1 MNVRRLWLSANF
13 GKLWL
18 GQGIS
23 ELGSSVSSLA
33 LPTLAV
39 LSLHAG
45 PWEVGVL
52 AALQKVP
59 FPFVSLVAGV
69 FVDRLPKRAVLIVC
83 DLGRAAVLGIIPVA
97 ALFGHLEIGLLY
109 AAALAKGVFTVF
121 FDLAYLSYGPILV
134 GREDLSAANARLDS
148 NFVVANVVGP
158 GLGGLL
164 VQAIGAA
171 RAVAVD
177 AASFIFSIASL
188 LAIRHEEPRSPAQQG
203 GSVLAELAAG
213 LQFVVGNLLLRAQI
227 ATIAV
232 TVIGISF
239 MDGILFPFAY
249 RDLHLTP
256 GALGLA
262 LTLGGL
268 AGFPGVWL
276 GPRLA
281 RLIGLGPALV
291 LGFAVFPVTMLLFPI
306 ARVMPAVP
314 VVAGLF
320 AIGTFFG
327 AGADLNQLT
336 LRQTLTPDPFLGRMN
351 SVFRTVVWG
360 AIPLGNLLGGLLGS
374 AVSIVDTFWIGGA
387 MALLGCLAMWL
398 SPIGRLRGFP
408 PHPTQPDV
416 KQI

>member
-1 MNVRRLWLSANF
+1 VRLNVRRLWLSADF

-45 PWEVGVL
+45 PLEVGIL

-83 DLGRAAVLGIIPVA
+83 DFGRAAVLGAIPIA

-109 AAALAKGVFTVF
+109 GAALAKGVLTVF

-134 GREDLSAANARLDS
+134 GREDLSAANSRLDS
-148 NFVVANVVGP
+148 NFVVADVVGP

-164 VQAIGAA
+164 VQAVGAA
-171 RAVAVD
+171 HAVAVD
-177 AASFIFSIASL
+177 AASFVISVLSL
-188 LAIRHEEPRSPAQQG
+188 LAIRHEEPASPAPPG
-203 GSVLAELAAG
+203 ASVRAELAAG
-213 LQFVVGNLLLRAQI
+213 LGFVLGNLVLRAQI
-227 ATIAV
+227 ATIAL
-232 TVIGISF
+232 TVIGVSF
-239 MDGILFPFAY
+239 LDGVLYPFAY

-256 GALGLA
+256 GELGLA
-262 LTLGGL
+262 LTVGGL

-276 GPRLA
+276 GPRIA

-291 LGFAVFPVTMLLFPI
+291 LGFAVAPVTMLLFPL
-306 ARVMPAVP
+306 ALVLPAVP
-314 VVAGLF
+314 VIAGLF
-320 AIGTFFG
+320 AIGTLFA

-336 LRQTLTPDPFLGRMN
+336 LRQTLTPDPYLGRMN
-351 SVFRTVVWG
+351 SIFRTVVWG
-360 AIPLGNLLGGLLGS
+360 AIPLGNFVGGVLGS
-374 AVSIVDTFWIGGA
+374 TVGISATFWIGGVI
-387 MALLGCLAMWL
+387 ALLGCIAMWL
-398 SPIGRLRGFP
+398 SPVGRLRNFP
-408 PHPTQPDV
+408 LHPT
-416 KQI
+416 

>member
-1 MNVRRLWLSANF
+1 MVRRLWISADF

-23 ELGSSVSSLA
+23 ELGSSVSELA

-45 PWEVGVL
+45 PLEVGLL

-83 DLGRAAVLGIIPVA
+83 DLGRTAILGAIPVA
-97 ALFGHLEIGLLY
+97 ALFGHLGLGLLY
-109 AAALAKGVFTVF
+109 AAALAKGTLSVF

-148 NFVVANVVGP
+148 NFAVANVAGP
-158 GLGGLL
+158 GLAGLL

-177 AASFIFSIASL
+177 AVSFLVSAVSL
-188 LAIRHEEPRSPAQQG
+188 LAIRDEEPPVGRPPGRSVAG
-203 GSVLAELAAG
+203 ERAAG
-213 LQFVVGNLLLRAQI
+213 LRFVRGNIVLRAQFLTM
-227 ATIAV
+227 ALMLF
-232 TVIGISF
+232 GGGF
-239 MDGILFPFAY
+239 MDGIIYPFAY

-256 GALGLA
+256 GVLGLA
-262 LTLGGL
+262 FTVGGV

-281 RLIGLGPALV
+281 RAIGVGPALL
-291 LGFAVFPVTMLLFPI
+291 LGFTTFPVAMFLFPL
-306 ARVMPAVP
+306 ASVLP
-314 VVAGLF
+314 
-320 AIGTFFG
+320 G
-327 AGADLNQLT
+327 A
-336 LRQTLTPDPFLGRMN
+336 PF
-351 SVFRTVVWG
+351 
-360 AIPLGNLLGGLLGS
+360 I
-374 AVSIVDTFWIGGA
+374 
-387 MALLGCLAMWL
+387 
-398 SPIGRLRGFP
+398 
-408 PHPTQPDV
+408 
-416 KQI
+416 

>member
-1 MNVRRLWLSANF
+1 VRLNVRRLWLSADF

-45 PWEVGVL
+45 PLEVGIL

-59 FPFVSLVAGV
+59 FPFVSLLAGV

-83 DLGRAAVLGIIPVA
+83 DIGRAAVLGAIPVA
-97 ALFGHLEIGLLY
+97 ALLGHLEIGLLY
-109 AAALAKGVFTVF
+109 AAALAKGVLTVF

-148 NFVVANVVGP
+148 NFAVANVVGP

-164 VQAIGAA
+164 VQTIGAA

-177 AASFIFSIASL
+177 AISFVISVVSL
-188 LAIRHEEPRSPAQQG
+188 LAIRHDEPASPAKPG
-203 GSVLAELAAG
+203 ASVRVELAAG
-213 LQFVVGNLLLRAQI
+213 LRYVLGNLVLRAQI
-227 ATIAV
+227 ATIAL
-232 TVIGISF
+232 TVSGVSF
-239 MDGILFPFAY
+239 LDGVLYPFAY

-256 GALGLA
+256 GELGLA
-262 LTLGGL
+262 LTVGGL

-276 GPRLA
+276 GPRIA
-281 RLIGLGPALV
+281 RVIGLGPALV
-291 LGFAVFPVTMLLFPI
+291 LGFAVFPVAMLLFPL
-306 ARVMPAVP
+306 ARVLPAVP

-320 AIGTFFG
+320 AIGTLFG

-351 SVFRTVVWG
+351 SIFRTVVWG
-360 AIPLGNLLGGLLGS
+360 AIPLGNFVGGVLGS
-374 AVSIVDTFWIGGA
+374 SIGIVDTFWIGGVI
-387 MALLGCLAMWL
+387 ALFGCLAMWL
-398 SPIGRLRGFP
+398 SPVGRLRNSP
-408 PHPTQPDV
+408 SHPT
-416 KQI
+416 

>member
-1 MNVRRLWLSANF
+1 VRLNARRLWLSADF

-23 ELGSSVSSLA
+23 ELGSSVSELA

-45 PWEVGVL
+45 PFEVGLL

-59 FPFVSLVAGV
+59 FPFLSLVAGV

-83 DLGRAAVLGIIPVA
+83 DVGRAAVLGAIPVLA
-97 ALFGHLEIGLLY
+97 FFGHLEIGVLY
-109 AAALAKGVFTVF
+109 AAALAKGALTVF
-121 FDLAYLSYGPILV
+121 FDLAYLSYGPILI

-164 VQAIGAA
+164 VQTVGAA

-177 AASFIFSIASL
+177 AVSFVVSVVSL
-188 LAIRHEEPRSPAQQG
+188 LAIRHEEPASPAQPG
-203 GSVLAELAAG
+203 ASVRTEVVAG
-213 LQFVVGNLLLRAQI
+213 LRYVLGNLVLRAQI
-227 ATIAV
+227 GTIAL
-232 TVIGISF
+232 TVIGVSF
-239 MDGILFPFAY
+239 LDGVLYPFAY

-256 GALGLA
+256 GQLGLA
-262 LTLGGL
+262 LTVGGL

-281 RLIGLGPALV
+281 RVIGLGPALV
-291 LGFAVFPVTMLLFPI
+291 LGFAVFPVTMLLFPL
-306 ARVMPAVP
+306 ARVLPAVP

-320 AIGTFFG
+320 AVGTLFG

-336 LRQTLTPDPFLGRMN
+336 LRQTLTPDPYLGRMN
-351 SVFRTVVWG
+351 SIFRTVVWG
-360 AIPLGNLLGGLLGS
+360 AIPLGNFFGGVLGS
-374 AVSIVDTFWIGGA
+374 SIGIVDTLWIGGVI
-387 MALLGCLAMWL
+387 ALLGCLAMWL
-398 SPIGRLRGFP
+398 SPIGRLRNFP
-408 PHPTQPDV
+408 LHAT
-416 KQI
+416 

>member
-1 MNVRRLWLSANF
+1 MNVRRLWLSADF

-23 ELGSSVSSLA
+23 TLGSAVSELA

-45 PWEVGVL
+45 PFEVGLL

-69 FVDRLPKRAVLIVC
+69 FVDRLPKRAVLIIC
-83 DLGRAAVLGIIPVA
+83 DLGRAAILGAIPLA
-97 ALFGHLEIGLLY
+97 ALFGHLGLGLLY
-109 AAALAKGVFTVF
+109 TAAVAKGTLTVF

-134 GREDLSAANARLDS
+134 GRGDLSAANSRLDS
-148 NFVVANVVGP
+148 NMVVAGVVGP

-177 AASFIFSIASL
+177 AASFLVSVLFL
-188 LAIRHEEPRSPAQQG
+188 LTIRHREPPSERLPDRSVRG
-203 GSVLAELAAG
+203 ELAAG
-213 LQFVVGNLLLRAQI
+213 LRYVLGNAVLRAQI
-227 ATIAV
+227 VTIAI
-232 TVIGISF
+232 TIFGAGFMEGI
-239 MDGILFPFAY
+239 IFPFAY

-256 GALGLA
+256 AALGLA
-262 LTLGGL
+262 FTVGGL

-281 RLIGLGPALV
+281 RAIGLGPALL
-291 LGFAVFPVTMLLFPI
+291 LGFATFPVAMSLFPL
-306 ARVMPAVP
+306 ALVLPAAP
-314 VVAGLF
+314 FIAGLF
-320 AIGTFFG
+320 AFNTLFG

-336 LRQTLTPDPFLGRMN
+336 LRQTLTPDAYLGRMN
-351 SVFRTVVWG
+351 SIYRTVVWG
-360 AIPLGNLLGGLLGS
+360 AIPLGNFLGGVLGS
-374 AVSIVDTFWIGGA
+374 TVGIVDTFLIGGVI
-387 MALLGCLAMWL
+387 ALVGCVAMWL
-398 SPIGRLRGFP
+398 SPIGRLRQFP
-408 PHPTQPDV
+408 VHAT
-416 KQI
+416 